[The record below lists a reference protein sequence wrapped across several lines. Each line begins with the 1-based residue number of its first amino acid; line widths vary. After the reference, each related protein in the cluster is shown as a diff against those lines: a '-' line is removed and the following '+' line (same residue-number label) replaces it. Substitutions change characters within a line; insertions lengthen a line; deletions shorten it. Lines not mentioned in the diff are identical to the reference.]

1 MRHKQFRVYL
11 GIRFLLS
18 FAAQWQTTVLGFFV
32 YQLTHSKMAIAFV
45 GLSEVIPAI
54 GIALYGGYIVDKS
67 NKRKMLLRSN
77 LVLVVVSFGLLAGH
91 GVVGLIYL
99 LLFVSGFARAFYEPA
114 LFAVYSRSVPRDEY
128 ANAASWNNL
137 SWQLASVTGPLAA
150 GFGYALAS
158 RIYPGLSGISLSF
171 IVISGLLVL
180 ALLLVTR
187 LGDASLAVG
196 RQCGL
201 REGVL
206 AGLRFVFRTKPLLYA
221 MNLDLFGVF
230 FGGVSALLP
239 VYALDILKVG
249 AEGLGIMRMVMS
261 AGAVLTMVVATRL
274 PVMDRPWRNLLVAAG
289 GFGICI
295 VGFGFSTNYLLALCF
310 LFGQGAFDSISVLIR
325 STLLQLLTPED
336 MRGRVSAV
344 NSMFISSSAEI
355 GDFESGVMASLLG
368 TVPAVLLGG
377 CITLAVSW
385 SSRFPALEK
394 WCGFPLK
401 SWLSLRDD
409 CRSFHFDHQTLA
421 CTACSINFLFCIL
434 PKEVSSRRFL
444 VHTAMCD

>member
-1 MRHKQFRVYL
+1 MTTLKKSPSALRHKQFRVYL

-18 FAAQWQTTVLGFFV
+18 FAAQWQTTVLGFYV

-54 GIALYGGYIVDKS
+54 GIALYGGYIADRS
-67 NKRKMLLRSN
+67 NKGTLLLQSNFALVIVSISMLAATWHHPGPAQSPYR
-77 LVLVVVSFGLLAGH
+77 VIY
-91 GVVGLIYL
+91 LIYL

-150 GFGYALAS
+150 GFGYALAGS
-158 RIYPGLSGISLSF
+158 IYPGLSGISLSF
-171 IVISGLLVL
+171 IVVSGLLVL

-196 RQCGL
+196 REGGL

-221 MNLDLFGVF
+221 MNLDLFSVF

-274 PVMDRPWRNLLVAAG
+274 PVMHRPWRSLLIAAG

-295 VGFGFSTNYLLALCF
+295 VGFGFSANYLLALCF

-325 STLLQLLTPED
+325 STLLQLLTPEH

-377 CITLAVSW
+377 CITLAVVVFTF
-385 SSRFPALEK
+385 SRTGK
-394 WCGFPLK
+394 MV
-401 SWLSLRDD
+401 WLSLEE
-409 CRSFHFDHQTLA
+409 LA
-421 CTACSINFLFCIL
+421 IASG
-434 PKEVSSRRFL
+434 
-444 VHTAMCD
+444 

>member
-1 MRHKQFRVYL
+1 MTTLKKSPSALRHKQFRVYL

-18 FAAQWQTTVLGFFV
+18 FAAQWQTTVLGFYV

-54 GIALYGGYIVDKS
+54 GIALYGGYIADRS
-67 NKRKMLLRSN
+67 NKRTLLLQSNFALVIVSISMLAATWHHPGPAQSPYR
-77 LVLVVVSFGLLAGH
+77 VIY
-91 GVVGLIYL
+91 LIYL

-150 GFGYALAS
+150 GFGYALAGS
-158 RIYPGLSGISLSF
+158 IYPGLSGISLSF
-171 IVISGLLVL
+171 IVVSGLLVL

-196 RQCGL
+196 REGGL

-221 MNLDLFGVF
+221 MNLDLFSVF

-239 VYALDILKVG
+239 IYALDILKVG

-261 AGAVLTMVVATRL
+261 AGAVLTMVVATKL
-274 PVMDRPWRNLLVAAG
+274 PVMDRPWRNLLIAAG

-325 STLLQLLTPED
+325 STLLQLLTPEH

-377 CITLAVSW
+377 CITLAVVVFTF
-385 SSRFPALEK
+385 SRTGK
-394 WCGFPLK
+394 MV
-401 SWLSLRDD
+401 WLSLEE
-409 CRSFHFDHQTLA
+409 LA
-421 CTACSINFLFCIL
+421 IASG
-434 PKEVSSRRFL
+434 
-444 VHTAMCD
+444 